1 MYNNLL
7 FFLNNYLANQIKE
20 YIITLYLLYFTLFY
34 NSNYIKEIYKQI
46 NIKLKKN
53 IFIFICNLNVSL

>member
-34 NSNYIKEIYKQI
+34 NSN
-46 NIKLKKN
+46 
-53 IFIFICNLNVSL
+53 